1 MSKTLEVKQRY
12 NELVAGGMT
21 GKEAAKAVQEEFRS
35 SATLHTTQDC
45 GSRAKAKPESREKHE
60 ERSDLSERQELGEFM
75 DREEKDETTSVM
87 EPSEHDDRSYPE
99 GHSSRPLEIS
109 EDRMREIAREV
120 FEEMHK
126 SVGEPRGSMRES
138 GEWPQEP
145 KAIDRRR
152 QARKYLKIS
161 VTVDKAL
168 WELFEAERNNLE
180 SSGGKVSSG
189 RLLDRI
195 LWLYYG
201 KPALSYER
209 SEPSLSSDPSEH
221 GE

>member
-21 GKEAAKAVQEEFRS
+21 GKEAAKAVQEEFRN

-45 GSRAKAKPESREKHE
+45 GSRATAKPESREKHQ
-60 ERSDLSERQELGEFM
+60 ERSDPSERREVGEFM
-75 DREEKDETTSVM
+75 EREETDEPVAV
-87 EPSEHDDRSYPE
+87 EYSEHDDRSYQE

-126 SVGEPRGSMRES
+126 SIGEPRGSMREG
-138 GEWPQEP
+138 GEWPEEP

-180 SSGGKVSSG
+180 SSGRKVSSG

-209 SEPSLSSDPSEH
+209 SEPSLSSDPSEQ